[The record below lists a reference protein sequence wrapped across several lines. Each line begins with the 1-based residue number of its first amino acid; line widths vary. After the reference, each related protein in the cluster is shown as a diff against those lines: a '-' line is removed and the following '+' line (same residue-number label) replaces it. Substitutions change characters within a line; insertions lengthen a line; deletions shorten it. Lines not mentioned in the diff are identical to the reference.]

1 MKKEDIHL
9 WDINRILF
17 GEAPHIFLV
26 EVFIRTL
33 LIHSLLLLAVRLMG
47 KRMSGQLTISEI
59 AVMLTLGAIVSPAM
73 QSPGVGLLQ
82 GALILFLAFCF
93 QRGLN
98 FFEFKSRKLE
108 KLNHGEIVMIVKDG
122 IMMLDEMR
130 HIKLSRQQLFAALRS
145 EGIQNL
151 GQVKRVYLESFGIF
165 SIYKNEEP
173 IAGLDIFP
181 PDDEEI
187 KAFSGTDENNQLVCA
202 SCGHVDEVIV
212 QDKACRVCKA
222 VNWQN
227 ARISTE
233 KIK

>member
-1 MKKEDIHL
+1 MKKEDVHL
-9 WDINRILF
+9 WDINRIVF
-17 GEAPHIFLV
+17 GEAPHVFMI
-26 EVFIRTL
+26 EVFIRTVF
-33 LIHSLLLLAVRLMG
+33 IYSLLLVAVRLMG

-82 GALILFLAFCF
+82 GAFILFLAFSF

-122 IMMLDEMR
+122 IMMLDEMK
-130 HIKLSRQQLFAALRS
+130 HIKLSRQQLFAALRT

-151 GQVKRVYLESFGIF
+151 GQVDRVYLESFGIF
-165 SIYKNEEP
+165 SIYKSKDSK
-173 IAGLDIFP
+173 AGLDIFP

-187 KAFSGTDENNQLVCA
+187 KAFSGTDKYHQLVCT
-202 SCGHVDEVIV
+202 SCGNVDRVEVKV
-212 QDKACRVCKA
+212 KPCPVCSAEK
-222 VNWQN
+222 WQN
-227 ARISTE
+227 ARVSTVAN
-233 KIK
+233 